1 MERSLIMAAIAML
14 VAGCAPVSTKSIS
27 AAQDLQGKK
36 LIVTNHPIP
45 DFSAGTAG
53 KAMFGLVGGLAMI
66 SSGNELVRT
75 DEIPDPAVRIGNQLA
90 NSLAQNQGVI
100 LVPSSGLVAP
110 SGNAA
115 DLIKTYPGADLL
127 LDVKT
132 YAWSYMYYPTQWATY
147 HVFYAANIRLV
158 DGKTGDVIAQQTC
171 KTDPVD
177 PNHAPSLEEL
187 RANQG
192 ALLKKLFVQAADTCV
207 NNAEQQILN
216 VAGHYKAGA
225 PEVAETHP
233 AATPVS
239 TTNTAQQAA
248 APAEPAASPQ
258 ASAQPVTQVASMS
271 PSTSQAD
278 TAVLP
283 LAQHVATQMGC
294 GTVQPNGESTFVAS
308 CGTYSVLINCD
319 GGQCRPMHTINAKN
333 DE

>member
-1 MERSLIMAAIAML
+1 MKRSLIMAAIAML
-14 VAGCAPVSTKSIS
+14 LAGCAPVSTKSIN

-36 LIVTNHPIP
+36 LIVTNHSIP

-90 NSLAQNQGVI
+90 NDLAQNQGVI

-110 SGNAA
+110 SGGSA
-115 DLIKTYPGADLL
+115 DLLKTYPGADLW

-132 YAWSYMYYPTQWATY
+132 YAWSYMYYPTKWATY

-177 PNHAPSLEEL
+177 PNNAPSLDEL

-207 NNAEQQILN
+207 SNAEQQILN
-216 VAGHYKAGA
+216 LASHYRASA
-225 PEVAETHP
+225 PQVAETHSI
-233 AATPVS
+233 ATPVN
-239 TTNTAQQAA
+239 TIYTAQPT
-248 APAEPAASPQ
+248 PAEASASPQ
-258 ASAQPVTQVASMS
+258 ASAEPVTQVASIS
-271 PSTSQAD
+271 SSTSKTDAG
-278 TAVLP
+278 VLP
-283 LAQHVATQMGC
+283 LAQNVATQMGC
-294 GTVQPNGESTFVAS
+294 GTVQPNGDSTFVAS
-308 CGTYSVLINCD
+308 CGTYSVVIGCD
-319 GGQCRPMHTINAKN
+319 GGQCRPMHTVNVKK